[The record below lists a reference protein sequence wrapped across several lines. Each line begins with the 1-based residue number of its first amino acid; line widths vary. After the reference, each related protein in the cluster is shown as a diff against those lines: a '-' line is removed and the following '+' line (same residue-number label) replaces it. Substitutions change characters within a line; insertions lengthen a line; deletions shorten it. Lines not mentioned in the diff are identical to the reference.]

1 MDLFTQLFIALD
13 QTNKTSAKSKLLSE
27 YFKQASP
34 ADAAWAIYFLM
45 GERMKRLVKTA
56 DLKQWACELSHY
68 PEWLFAECYDHVGD
82 LAETLA
88 LCIFSKDKFRKAPL
102 KMSLSELIENYL
114 LPIKTM
120 EPEAQSQRIIDLW
133 SSMDFSMALV
143 LNKLIT
149 GGFRVGVSKS
159 LVIKSLAENASVDPA
174 VMAHKLMGQWE
185 PTEANFKDL
194 FTEIATEDEVLR
206 PYPFCLA
213 YPLEIKEGESL
224 SMILGDSNEWQIEP
238 KWDGIRAQII
248 VRKGARVI
256 WSRGEQLLNEQVP
269 EIEAALKTI
278 SNEQSFVLDGEIL
291 AWDFEINQVRSF
303 ADLQKR
309 LGRKKVS
316 QKILKEIP
324 VVFMAYDLLEMN
336 GVDLRS
342 KPTSERRD
350 ALEKWI
356 PSIETSI
363 IKLSSVFDASKGW
376 VAMAEI
382 RDHSREKSIEGL
394 MLKQKTAIY
403 SVGRKKGLWWKWKV
417 EPYTVDAVMVYAQQG
432 HGRRAGVF
440 SDYTFSIWNDGELVP
455 FCKAYS
461 GLSDKEMKRVDKWI
475 RANTTAKHGPV
486 RVVQAELVFEIAFEG
501 IQESKR
507 HKSGIAVRF
516 PRIKRWR
523 EDKLASDADSLETV
537 KSLL

>member
-13 QTNKTSAKSKLLSE
+13 QTNKTAAKSKLLSE

-56 DLKQWACELSHY
+56 DLKQWACEISHY

-88 LCIFSKDKFRKAPL
+88 LCIFSEDKFRKAPL

-114 LPIKTM
+114 LPMKTM

-174 VMAHKLMGQWE
+174 VMAHKLMGRWE

-194 FTEIATEDEVLR
+194 FAEEATEDEVLR

-224 SMILGDSNEWQIEP
+224 SMILGDSNDWQIEP

-269 EIEAALKTI
+269 DIEAALKTI
-278 SNEQSFVLDGEIL
+278 SDEQSFVLDGEIL

-316 QKILKEIP
+316 QKILKDIP

-336 GVDLRS
+336 GIDLRS
-342 KPTSERRD
+342 KPTAERRD

-356 PSIETSI
+356 PSIETLI
-363 IKLSSVFDASKGW
+363 IKLSPVFDASKGW
-376 VAMAEI
+376 EAMAEI

-523 EDKLASDADSLETV
+523 EDKLASDGDSLETV

>member
-13 QTNKTSAKSKLLSE
+13 QTNKIVAKSQLLSE
-27 YFKQASP
+27 YFEEASP

-45 GERMKRLVKTA
+45 GERLKRLVKTA
-56 DLKQWACELSHY
+56 DLKEWACRVSDL
-68 PEWLFAECYDHVGD
+68 PDWLFAECYDHVGD

-88 LCIFSKDKFRKAPL
+88 LLIFCEDKFRKADL
-102 KMSLSELIENYL
+102 KLSLSELIENYL
-114 LPIKTM
+114 IPLKAM
-120 EPEAQSQRIIDLW
+120 EPEAQSKRIVQLW
-133 SSMDFSMALV
+133 SKMDFSMALV

-159 LVIKSLAENASVDPA
+159 LVIKALAKNASVDPA

-185 PTEANFKDL
+185 PSEVNFKNL
-194 FTEIATEDEVLR
+194 FVKKSTQDEVLR

-213 YPLEIKEGESL
+213 YPLEVKEGESL

-256 WSRGEQLLNEQVP
+256 WSRGEQLLNEQLP
-269 EIEAALKTI
+269 EIEDALKAYPD
-278 SNEQSFVLDGEIL
+278 EQSFVLDGEIL
-291 AWDFEINQVRSF
+291 AWDFENDKVRSF

-316 QKILKEIP
+316 KAILEDIP
-324 VVFMAYDLLEMN
+324 LVFMAYDLLEIDS
-336 GVDLRS
+336 VDFRAKS
-342 KPTSERRD
+342 TSERRD
-350 ALEKWI
+350 ILEKWL
-356 PSIETSI
+356 PSIETSVMR
-363 IKLSSVFDASKGW
+363 LSPIYDASGGW
-376 VAMAEI
+376 EAMAEA
-382 RDHSREKSIEGL
+382 RSHSREESIEGL
-394 MLKQKTAIY
+394 MLKQKKAIY
-403 SVGRKKGLWWKWKV
+403 SVGRKKGLWWKWKI

-440 SDYTFSIWNDGELVP
+440 SDYTFSIWKDGELVP

-461 GLSDKEMKRVDKWI
+461 GLSDMEMKRVDKWI

-516 PRIKRWR
+516 PRIHRWR
-523 EDKLASDADSLETV
+523 EDKLASDADTLETV

>member
-1 MDLFTQLFIALD
+1 MDLFTQLFIGLD
-13 QTNKTSAKSKLLSE
+13 QTNKTAAKSKLLSE
-27 YFKQASP
+27 YFKKACP

-56 DLKQWACELSHY
+56 DLKQWACEISHY

-114 LPIKTM
+114 LPMKTM
-120 EPEAQSQRIIDLW
+120 KPEAQSQRIIDLW
-133 SSMDFSMALV
+133 SSMDFPMALV

-159 LVIKSLAENASVDPA
+159 LVIKALAENASVDPA
-174 VMAHKLMGQWE
+174 VMAHKLMGRWE

-194 FTEIATEDEVLR
+194 FAEKATEDEVLR

-213 YPLEIKEGESL
+213 YPIEIKEGESL

-256 WSRGEQLLNEQVP
+256 WSRGEQLLNQQIP
-269 EIEAALKTI
+269 EIEAALKAI
-278 SNEQSFVLDGEIL
+278 SDERSFVLDGEIL

-303 ADLQKR
+303 ANLQKR

-336 GVDLRS
+336 EVDLRS
-342 KPTSERRD
+342 KSTAERRV

-356 PSIETSI
+356 PSIETSM
-363 IKLSSVFDASKGW
+363 IKLSPVFDASKGW
-376 VAMAEI
+376 EAMAEI
-382 RDHSREKSIEGL
+382 RDLSREKGIEGL

-461 GLSDKEMKRVDKWI
+461 GLSDKEMKQVDKWI
-475 RANTTAKHGPV
+475 RSNTTAKHGPV
-486 RVVQAELVFEIAFEG
+486 RVVKAEQVFEIAFEG

-523 EDKLASDADSLETV
+523 EDKLASYADSLETV

>member
-13 QTNKTSAKSKLLSE
+13 QTNKTVAKSQLLSE
-27 YFKQASP
+27 YFEEASP

-45 GERMKRLVKTA
+45 GERLKRLVKTA
-56 DLKQWACELSHY
+56 DLKEWACRVSDL
-68 PEWLFAECYDHVGD
+68 PDWLFAECYDHVGD

-88 LCIFSKDKFRKAPL
+88 LLIFCEDKFRKADL
-102 KMSLSELIENYL
+102 KLSLSELIENYL
-114 LPIKTM
+114 IPLKAM
-120 EPEAQSQRIIDLW
+120 EPEAQSKRIVQLW
-133 SSMDFSMALV
+133 SKMDFSMALV

-149 GGFRVGVSKS
+149 GGFRVGVSKN
-159 LVIKSLAENASVDPA
+159 LVIKALAKNASVDPA

-185 PTEANFKDL
+185 PSEVNFKNL
-194 FTEIATEDEVLR
+194 FVKKSTQDEVLR

-213 YPLEIKEGESL
+213 YPLEVKEGESL

-256 WSRGEQLLNEQVP
+256 WSRGEQLLNEQLP
-269 EIEAALKTI
+269 EIEDALKAYPD
-278 SNEQSFVLDGEIL
+278 EQSFVLDGEIL
-291 AWDFEINQVRSF
+291 AWDFENDKVRSF

-316 QKILKEIP
+316 KAILEEIP
-324 VVFMAYDLLEMN
+324 VVFMAYDLLEIDS
-336 GVDLRS
+336 VDLRAKS
-342 KPTSERRD
+342 TSERRD
-350 ALEKWI
+350 VLEKWL
-356 PSIETSI
+356 PSIETSVMR
-363 IKLSSVFDASKGW
+363 LSPIYDASRGW
-376 VAMAEI
+376 EAMAEV
-382 RDHSREKSIEGL
+382 RLHSREESIEGL

-403 SVGRKKGLWWKWKV
+403 SVGRKKGLWWKWKI

-440 SDYTFSIWNDGELVP
+440 SDYTFSIWKDGELVP

-461 GLSDKEMKRVDKWI
+461 GLSDMEMKRVDKWI

-516 PRIKRWR
+516 PRIHRWR
-523 EDKLASDADSLETV
+523 EDKLASDADTLETV

>member
-13 QTNKTSAKSKLLSE
+13 QTNKTVAKSHLLSE
-27 YFKQASP
+27 YFEEASP

-45 GERMKRLVKTA
+45 GERLKRLVKTA
-56 DLKQWACELSHY
+56 DLKEWACRVSDL
-68 PEWLFAECYDHVGD
+68 PDWLFAECYDHVGD

-88 LCIFSKDKFRKAPL
+88 LLIFCEDKFRKADL
-102 KMSLSELIENYL
+102 KLSLSELIENYL
-114 LPIKTM
+114 IPLKAM
-120 EPEAQSQRIIDLW
+120 EPEAQSKRIVQLW
-133 SSMDFSMALV
+133 SKMDFSMALV

-159 LVIKSLAENASVDPA
+159 LVIKALAKNASVDPA

-185 PTEANFKDL
+185 PSEVNFKNL
-194 FTEIATEDEVLR
+194 FVKKSTQDEVLR

-213 YPLEIKEGESL
+213 YPLEVKEGESL
-224 SMILGDSNEWQIEP
+224 SMILGDSKEWQIEP

-248 VRKGARVI
+248 VRKGVRVI
-256 WSRGEQLLNEQVP
+256 WSRGEQLLNEQLP
-269 EIEAALKTI
+269 EIEDALKAYPD
-278 SNEQSFVLDGEIL
+278 EQSFVLDGEIL
-291 AWDFEINQVRSF
+291 AWDFENDKVRSF

-316 QKILKEIP
+316 KAILEEIP
-324 VVFMAYDLLEMN
+324 VVFMAYDLLEIDS
-336 GVDLRS
+336 VDLRAKS
-342 KPTSERRD
+342 TSERRD
-350 ALEKWI
+350 VLEKWL
-356 PSIETSI
+356 PSIETSVMR
-363 IKLSSVFDASKGW
+363 LSPIYDASRGW
-376 VAMAEI
+376 EAMAEV
-382 RDHSREKSIEGL
+382 RSHSREESIEGL
-394 MLKQKTAIY
+394 MLKQKKAIY
-403 SVGRKKGLWWKWKV
+403 SVGRKKGLWWKWKI

-440 SDYTFSIWNDGELVP
+440 SDYTFSIWKDGELVP

-461 GLSDKEMKRVDKWI
+461 GLSDMEMKRVDKWI

-501 IQESKR
+501 IQVSKR

-516 PRIKRWR
+516 PRIHRWR
-523 EDKLASDADSLETV
+523 EDKLASDADTLEMV

>member
-13 QTNKTSAKSKLLSE
+13 QTNKTVAKSQLLSE
-27 YFKQASP
+27 YFEEASP

-45 GERMKRLVKTA
+45 GERLKRLVKTA
-56 DLKQWACELSHY
+56 DLKEWACRVGDL
-68 PEWLFAECYDHVGD
+68 PDWLFAECYDHVGD

-88 LCIFSKDKFRKAPL
+88 LLIFCEDKFRKVDL
-102 KMSLSELIENYL
+102 KLSLSELIENYL
-114 LPIKTM
+114 IPLKVM
-120 EPEAQSQRIIDLW
+120 EPEAQSKLISQLW
-133 SSMDFSMALV
+133 SKMDFSMALV

-159 LVIKSLAENASVDPA
+159 LVIKALAKNASVDPA

-185 PTEANFKDL
+185 PSEVNFKNL
-194 FTEIATEDEVLR
+194 FAKKSTQDVVFR

-213 YPLEIKEGESL
+213 YPLEVKEGESL
-224 SMILGDSNEWQIEP
+224 SMILGNPNEWQIEP

-248 VRKGARVI
+248 FRKDARLI
-256 WSRGEQLLNEQVP
+256 WSRGEQLLNEQLP
-269 EIEAALKTI
+269 EIEDALK
-278 SNEQSFVLDGEIL
+278 SNPEELSFVLDGEIL
-291 AWDFEINQVRSF
+291 VWDFENDKVRSF

-316 QKILKEIP
+316 KAILKEIP
-324 VVFMAYDLLEMN
+324 VVFMAYDLLEIDSI
-336 GVDLRS
+336 DLRTKS
-342 KPTSERRD
+342 TSERRD
-350 ALEKWI
+350 LLEKWF
-356 PSIETSI
+356 PSIKTPVI
-363 IKLSSVFDASKGW
+363 RLSPIYDASKGW
-376 VAMAEI
+376 DKMAEV
-382 RDHSREKSIEGL
+382 RSHSREEGIEGL

-403 SVGRKKGLWWKWKV
+403 SAGRKKGLWWKWKI

-432 HGRRAGVF
+432 HGRRAGIF

-461 GLSDKEMKRVDKWI
+461 GLSDIEMKRVDKWI

-486 RVVQAELVFEIAFEG
+486 RVVHSELVFEIAFEG

-516 PRIKRWR
+516 PRIHRWR
-523 EDKLASDADSLETV
+523 EDKLACDADTLETV

>member
-13 QTNKTSAKSKLLSE
+13 QTNKTAAKSKLLSE

-56 DLKQWACELSHY
+56 DLKQWACEISHY

-88 LCIFSKDKFRKAPL
+88 LCIFSEDKFRKAPL

-114 LPIKTM
+114 LPMKTM

-194 FTEIATEDEVLR
+194 FAEKATEDEVLR

-278 SNEQSFVLDGEIL
+278 SDEQSFVLDGEIL

-316 QKILKEIP
+316 QKILKDIP

-336 GVDLRS
+336 GFDLRS
-342 KPTSERRD
+342 KPTAERRD

-363 IKLSSVFDASKGW
+363 IKLSPVFDASKGW
-376 VAMAEI
+376 EAMAEI
-382 RDHSREKSIEGL
+382 RDHSREKGIEGL

-537 KSLL
+537 ESLL

>member
-13 QTNKTSAKSKLLSE
+13 QTNKTAAKSKLLSE

-56 DLKQWACELSHY
+56 DLKQWACEISNY

-88 LCIFSKDKFRKAPL
+88 LCIFSEDKFRKAPL

-114 LPIKTM
+114 LPMKTM
-120 EPEAQSQRIIDLW
+120 KPEAQSQRIIDLW
-133 SSMDFSMALV
+133 SSMDFPMALV

-159 LVIKSLAENASVDPA
+159 LVIKALAENASVDPA
-174 VMAHKLMGQWE
+174 VMAHKLMGRWE
-185 PTEANFKDL
+185 PTEANFKGL
-194 FTEIATEDEVLR
+194 FAEKATEDEVLR

-256 WSRGEQLLNEQVP
+256 WSRGEQLLNEQIP
-269 EIEAALKTI
+269 EIEAALMAI
-278 SNEQSFVLDGEIL
+278 SDERSFVLDGEIL

-336 GVDLRS
+336 EVDLRS
-342 KPTSERRD
+342 KSTAERRD

-356 PSIETSI
+356 PSIETSM
-363 IKLSSVFDASKGW
+363 IKLSPVFDASKGW
-376 VAMAEI
+376 EAMAEI
-382 RDHSREKSIEGL
+382 RDLSREKGIEGL
-394 MLKQKTAIY
+394 MLKQKIAIY

-461 GLSDKEMKRVDKWI
+461 GLSDKEMKQVDKWI
-475 RANTTAKHGPV
+475 RSNTTAKHGPV
-486 RVVQAELVFEIAFEG
+486 RVVKAEQVFEIAFEG

-523 EDKLASDADSLETV
+523 EDKLASYADSLETV